1 MAITPEIDVQ
11 YAVEFDESALPTD
24 AQIKLWLQPAFDAHP
39 DETRGE
45 MTVRFVEESE
55 SRELNHTYR
64 GKDSSTNVL
73 SFPFEAPPGFDIP
86 LLGDLVISPHVVA
99 REAEAQ
105 GKTLSDHFAHM
116 TLHGCLHL
124 MGYDH
129 IEEDEAEEMEALERK
144 LLASIGI
151 DDPYQDER

>member
-1 MAITPEIDVQ
+1 MAVTPDVDVQ
-11 YAVEFDESALPTD
+11 YAVEFDQDILPTQ
-24 AQIKLWLQPAFDAHP
+24 AIIEHWLMSAFEAHP
-39 DETRGE
+39 DETRNE

-55 SRELNHTYR
+55 SRELNYTYR
-64 GKDSSTNVL
+64 GKDASTNVL
-73 SFPFEAPPGFDIP
+73 SFPFEALPGTDIP

-129 IEEDEAEEMEALERK
+129 IEEDDAEEMEALERK
-144 LLASIGI
+144 LLASLEIS
-151 DDPYQDER
+151 DPYLDEC